1 MLGWNGLSQILRRHR
16 LHWGVQM
23 ICYLLLG
30 SGTVKLVGWLLGL
43 VPMFELELGQVF
55 ALVLE
60 YGVVV
65 VLEQGLELLV

>member
-1 MLGWNGLSQILRRHR
+1 
-16 LHWGVQM
+16 M